1 MSRMVKE
8 APPGR
13 LMDARTMMDELGI
26 RRSAVDAIM
35 RLVPTVQL
43 AGHSKKY
50 VKRADL
56 EKLIEESTVQLD
68 PLGGQITRR
77 RR

>member
-1 MSRMVKE
+1 MAKE
-8 APPGR
+8 TPRGK

-26 RRSAVDAIM
+26 SRSAVDAIM
-35 RLVPTVQL
+35 RLVPTVQIP
-43 AGHSKKY
+43 GHSKRY
-50 VKRADL
+50 VKRVDL
-56 EKLIEESTVQLD
+56 ERLIEESMVQID